1 MVMDLSKS
9 YLRHSIEFVLSR
21 VNDRFHESDNGI
33 GYLITHLDRV
43 LYILARASSLFNIP
57 PQLEC
62 LLQRAQQVLVVLGGS
77 DMYNLSQRR
86 LQLFRFTG
94 CRGRPSIDIP
104 RELLEQYLENNFTPE
119 QIARL
124 FCVSTKTIRRRMSE
138 YQLHFEKHSSSTDA
152 ELDEVM

>member
-1 MVMDLSKS
+1 M
-9 YLRHSIEFVLSR
+9 
-21 VNDRFHESDNGI
+21 NDCFHESDNGI
-33 GYLITHLDRV
+33 GYLVTHLGRIF
-43 LYILARASSLFNIP
+43 YILARASSLFNIP
-57 PQLEC
+57 PQLEW
-62 LLQRAQQVLVVLGGS
+62 LLQRVHQNLIMLVALGGS